1 MSELLWGRYCKVCNI
16 HYTELKSLG
25 KWQCTYHPLPLN
37 TMGRSIEEK
46 ITNGKDKY
54 GNITTDKYPAGC
66 FECCGASPI
75 AILPSARR
83 NPYFDSTKLKGCVR
97 KDHSGIQGVFTDHD
111 DIPMSSWPENLRAEI
126 DEDIQLLLNNPRE
139 IVGDMELMIQHKGLY
154 VREDGEICIRRYDKE
169 EEIKVKKE
177 NLERN

>member
-1 MSELLWGRYCKVCNI
+1 
-16 HYTELKSLG
+16 
-25 KWQCTYHPLPLN
+25 
-37 TMGRSIEEK
+37 MGRSIEEK

-75 AILPSARR
+75 AILPSGRR

-126 DEDIQLLLNNPRE
+126 DDDIQLLLNNPRE
-139 IVGDMELMIQHKGLY
+139 IVGDMALMIQHKGLY

-177 NLERN
+177 NLQRN

>member
-1 MSELLWGRYCKVCNI
+1 
-16 HYTELKSLG
+16 
-25 KWQCTYHPLPLN
+25 
-37 TMGRSIEEK
+37 
-46 ITNGKDKY
+46 
-54 GNITTDKYPAGC
+54 
-66 FECCGASPI
+66 
-75 AILPSARR
+75 
-83 NPYFDSTKLKGCVR
+83 
-97 KDHSGIQGVFTDHD
+97 
-111 DIPMSSWPENLRAEI
+111 MSSWPENLRAEI